1 MSEKIRVINNRDRYY
16 NWAYKW
22 NILEID
28 KNSLEEYLNAWFSLV
43 SEVIPKNGIVNKKD
57 TEEDNRTVE
66 ELKAILDHHWVEYK
80 AKAKKTELL
89 ELVKDLEKKSD
100 NSEKE
105 EKTDLEKIKEQ
116 ILAENIENK
125 ENLAKM
131 SDSEI
136 MELASNNGLI

>member
-1 MSEKIRVINNRDRYY
+1 MSEKVRVINNRDRYF
-16 NWAYKW
+16 NWAKRW
-22 NILEID
+22 QILEIE
-28 KNSLEEYLNAWFSLV
+28 KNMLSYYENAWFSLV
-43 SEVIPKNGIVNKKD
+43 YEVIPKNGIVNKKE

-100 NSEKE
+100 DSEEQKS
-105 EKTDLEKIKEQ
+105 DLEKIKEQ

-136 MELASNNGLI
+136 MELAENNGLI

>member
-1 MSEKIRVINNRDRYY
+1 MKKIRVLNTRDRYY

-28 KNSLEEYLNAWFSLV
+28 KNSLQEYLNAWFVLISDSL
-43 SEVIPKNGIVNKKD
+43 ENKKIEIKENIVLD
-57 TEEDNRTVE
+57 QRTVE
-66 ELKAILDHHWVEYK
+66 ELKAILDHNWVEYK

-100 NSEKE
+100 DSEEQKS
-105 EKTDLEKIKEQ
+105 DLEKIKEQ

-136 MELASNNGLI
+136 MELAENNGLI